1 MNIPYELKS
10 ACVKMRDAGK
20 PTREIYTEYF
30 SKQHT
35 GMSLETFRRKL
46 RMWRKKQMADEA
58 TLHSGTYGGFT
69 AHNATVQVNAAG
81 DIVQAWIKQR
91 TDFGYE
97 ELLETIRDSETPVSV
112 APKPWSEAHG
122 MLEIPLFDMHFGVAK
137 LEDYMDALQEILG
150 VIDRQ
155 HWKEINIIVGQDLLH
170 NNDMRGHTAKGTSI
184 ERVDIASAWRDARC
198 FWSNVIEAALE
209 NACCVRLHYSK
220 GNHDECISW
229 CFVQMLKERYP
240 YLEVDDSLR
249 PRKAILW
256 DGCFIGFGHCEYTNR
271 TQDLFRDFVMDYPA
285 EFAAAS
291 VREIHAGHLHRES
304 ADNGVMVRR
313 LASAVPVDEWSNNNG
328 YASAHKRF
336 QIFEWSTGRL
346 KAIYYI

>member
-1 MNIPYELKS
+1 MNIPYELKA

-81 DIVQAWIKQR
+81 DVVQAWIKQR

-137 LEDYMDALQEILG
+137 LE
-150 VIDRQ
+150 
-155 HWKEINIIVGQDLLH
+155 
-170 NNDMRGHTAKGTSI
+170 
-184 ERVDIASAWRDARC
+184 ERA
-198 FWSNVIEAALE
+198 
-209 NACCVRLHYSK
+209 
-220 GNHDECISW
+220 
-229 CFVQMLKERYP
+229 
-240 YLEVDDSLR
+240 
-249 PRKAILW
+249 
-256 DGCFIGFGHCEYTNR
+256 
-271 TQDLFRDFVMDYPA
+271 
-285 EFAAAS
+285 
-291 VREIHAGHLHRES
+291 
-304 ADNGVMVRR
+304 
-313 LASAVPVDEWSNNNG
+313 
-328 YASAHKRF
+328 
-336 QIFEWSTGRL
+336 
-346 KAIYYI
+346 